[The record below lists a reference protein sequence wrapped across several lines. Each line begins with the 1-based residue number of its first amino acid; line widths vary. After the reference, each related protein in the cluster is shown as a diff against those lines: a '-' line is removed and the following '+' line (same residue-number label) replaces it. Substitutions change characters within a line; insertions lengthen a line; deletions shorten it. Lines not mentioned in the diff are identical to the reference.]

1 MKGKLAES
9 NSDTNRSGENNFGWF
24 RSIPRR
30 ISKFIAKQN
39 GRYFNQTNR
48 PPEAF
53 NNILNDNSLQ
63 LVINISKDSDIDCGN
78 DNPHLYSMADYLGMN
93 EEVAMIRAVSQMS
106 R

>member
-1 MKGKLAES
+1 MKGKVVES
-9 NSDTNRSGENNFGWF
+9 NSDMNRSGDNNFGWF

-48 PPEAF
+48 PPETF

-63 LVINISKDSDIDCGN
+63 LVINISKDSDIDYGH
-78 DNPHLYSMADYLGMN
+78 DSPHLYSMADYLGMN

>member
-1 MKGKLAES
+1 MKGKLAEC
-9 NSDTNRSGENNFGWF
+9 NPDTNRSGDNNVGWF

-48 PPEAF
+48 PPDEF
-53 NNILNDNSLQ
+53 NNLQ
-63 LVINISKDSDIDCGN
+63 LVINISNDSDIDYGN

-93 EEVAMIRAVSQMS
+93 EEVAMFRAVSQMS